1 MDRMLFNS
9 DATKLLSELQ
19 YLNQNQNQNQSRNTG
34 ILEVTQVTLDL
45 TVTQTRLIRFLS
57 YYDGLNVS
65 FGVLKEHYSYREKG
79 LRNKRTIEVLPSYFE
94 NSKQTNTSK
103 NADSNRR
110 LVQCLCD
117 GQL

>member
-34 ILEVTQVTLDL
+34 IPAVTQVIGSHAN
-45 TVTQTRLIRFLS
+45 VINS
-57 YYDGLNVS
+57 VGLNAS
-65 FGVLKEHYSYREKG
+65 FVVVKEHYSYKEKG
-79 LRNKRTIEVLPSYFE
+79 LKNKRTIDVLPSYFE